1 MIYGILFSTPCG
13 WHLSLSLS
21 LLLWGTFGSCR
32 CRWCRRMLHCAAK
45 VPSLGPTPHHHHR
58 PEDVSKVRKL
68 RLIDWTHSIPAF
80 PSTRQQSVQTN
91 QTNKFG
97 NGVPLVRFV
106 IHLDN
111 LIAASIDHRSFSLS
125 SSSLMGPA
133 SQRRKKGWQLR
144 FFKPGG
150 WRSCRFLVRRSVM
163 RPEGDIRCCQGG

>member
-1 MIYGILFSTPCG
+1 MEFCFPLRVA
-13 WHLSLSLS
+13 SLSLS
-21 LLLWGTFGSCR
+21 FSGAHLALVDGDGVVVCYLVLQR
-32 CRWCRRMLHCAAK
+32 CHQW
-45 VPSLGPTPHHHHR
+45 VPHHTTATD
-58 PEDVSKVRKL
+58 PKMFPKL
-68 RLIDWTHSIPAF
+68 EAEVNRLDSFHSGF
-80 PSTRQQSVQTN
+80 PCCRQQSVQTN

-144 FFKPGG
+144 FFNPGG

>member
-1 MIYGILFSTPCG
+1 MWLAP
-13 WHLSLSLS
+13 LSLSLS
-21 LLLWGTFGSCR
+21 
-32 CRWCRRMLHCAAK
+32 
-45 VPSLGPTPHHHHR
+45 PSLGHIWLLSMAMVSSYATLCCKGAIIGSHTTPPPPTR
-58 PEDVSKVRKL
+58 RCFQSWKL

-80 PSTRQQSVQTN
+80 PSNSQQQSLQTN